1 MDSFWPLG
9 PNPPA
14 YLPELSVSVRSSAN
28 PGVHRRAPEFLIL
41 TPSYVPW
48 MLPSPLPLRRQA
60 LVGMCASSL
69 LFQSQSPGLK
79 SSLP

>member
-28 PGVHRRAPEFLIL
+28 PGVHCRAPESTGLLIL
-41 TPSYVPW
+41 TPSYAPW

-60 LVGMCASSL
+60 LWEGVPHLC
-69 LFQSQSPGLK
+69 LFSHYPQA
-79 SSLP
+79 